1 MQESMKSGFM
11 DATGVDPAQM
21 KIMLSTLVVAIIF
34 LIGAWF
40 GKQVLEAYGQGE
52 LDSNEAIRTLLS
64 VVIIIFLALG
74 FVSIF

>member
-11 DATGVDPAQM
+11 EATGIDPAQM
-21 KIMLSTLVVAIIF
+21 KLIIATLVVSLLF

-52 LDSNEAIRTLLS
+52 LDSNEVIRTLLAL
-64 VVIIIFLALG
+64 VIVFFVALG